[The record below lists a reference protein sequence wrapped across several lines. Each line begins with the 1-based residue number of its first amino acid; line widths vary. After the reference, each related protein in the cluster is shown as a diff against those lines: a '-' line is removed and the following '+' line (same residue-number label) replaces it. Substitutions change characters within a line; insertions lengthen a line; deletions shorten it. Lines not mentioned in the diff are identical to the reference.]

1 MQKQLTAQAKAAG
14 CAAKLPQEF
23 LSAALR
29 NIPRVPHPDLLI
41 GFENSDDAGIF
52 RLSPDLALVQTLDF
66 FTPVVDDPFTFG
78 AVAAANALS
87 DVWAMGGEPLTA
99 LSILCYPARGD
110 AETLAEILRGGASKI
125 AEAGCVLLGGHS
137 VADDD
142 IKFGYSITG
151 RVHPDKFRANSHAR
165 PGDILLL
172 TKPLGV
178 GVITTALKRG
188 FAAPE
193 HIAAAEA
200 SMLKLNKDAA
210 AAMSGL
216 DIHGVTD
223 VTGFGLMGHGREMA
237 EASKVTLHINV
248 AAIPLLNGAREAVAA
263 DALSGG
269 LYNNRKF
276 NEPRVQRGANIPDDL
291 YTLLFDPQTSGGLLI
306 SLPSLEVDKYLA
318 RYPAAVIGEV
328 SSQEESAICLH

>member
-1 MQKQLTAQAKAAG
+1 MQRQLTAQAKAAG

-29 NIPRVPHPDLLI
+29 NIPRVPHPDLLV

-142 IKFGYSITG
+142 IKFGFSITG
-151 RVHPDKFRANSHAR
+151 KVHPDKFRANSHAR
-165 PGDILLL
+165 PGDKILL

-193 HIAAAEA
+193 QIAAAEA

-237 EASKVTLHINV
+237 EASQVTLHINV
-248 AAIPLLNGAREAVAA
+248 GSIPLLTGAREAVAA

-276 NEPRVQRGANIPDDL
+276 NEPRVQRGPNIPDDL
-291 YTLLFDPQTSGGLLI
+291 YILMFDPQTSGGLLI
-306 SLPSLEVDKYLA
+306 SLPAAEVPKYLA